1 MYRRLAILT
10 AVTAALAPAAA
21 FAQPAAPAGAQAL
34 KEATRL
40 SVQWGTCPTSR
51 PAQAL
56 LSQARTAPVS
66 ARARRAVAA
75 RTAWRVV
82 VRECSTPTPMPTAV
96 VGG

>member
-1 MYRRLAILT
+1 MHRRLVILA

-51 PAQAL
+51 PAHAL
-56 LSQARTAPVS
+56 LSQARTAPAT
-66 ARARRAVAA
+66 ARARRAAAA
-75 RTAWRVV
+75 RSAWRVV
-82 VRECSTPTPMPTAV
+82 VRECSTPTPMPMAV